1 MEQTPKAILEVRLVK
16 LLRLQVHL
24 THLLGDPDL
33 TPAKR
38 RKINARMLELDGWIS
53 KARTQLVPPPGR

>member
-1 MEQTPKAILEVRLVK
+1 MEQTPRAILEVRLIK

-38 RKINARMLELDGWIS
+38 RKINDRMLELDGCLS
-53 KARTQLVPPPGR
+53 KARTQLAPPPGR